1 MDAVIPRPAHRT
13 AAATA
18 TDGALSVAGPWRIR
32 VADDRLTAVA
42 GTVRA
47 LLEPHL
53 GDRLTPQGP
62 DDDALPAGATLTLVL
77 VLDGEAPPTGRAPVG
92 VSPCGAARPV
102 DESYRLTVTEDGI
115 ICRAATAEGVFRAAT
130 TALQLLSTSAGR
142 IPCQEFTDAPHHA
155 WRGLLVD
162 PARGFLTPD
171 ELRRVIDLAA
181 LYKLNVLHLH
191 LTDNEGWRLQL
202 PSAPEL
208 TAAGDEGAA
217 RDFYTTED
225 YQALQRYAAERFVTV
240 VPEIDLPGHCSAL
253 RAAFP
258 ALPPAPA
265 PEGVTGRFPFVPP
278 LDLADPDT
286 HATVAAIL
294 ADVCRLTTGPF
305 VHVGGDESFGM
316 TGSSFVL
323 AVRELRAIVR
333 GSGKRPLAWQ
343 ESSRAG
349 VEQDDIVQFWVDVPM
364 MDLPDTQEEL
374 ARRPELLA
382 AGHTLELVAALKK
395 FFAPADHDVARAVE
409 GGGRILLS
417 PQSHLYLD
425 RPYAQEVARPDQAGA
440 AARLGFTA
448 YRPRG
453 VRHTAEW
460 DPASHGIPE
469 ARIAGVEAT
478 LFGESI
484 GGFDDLATLLLPR
497 LASVAETA
505 WAGRAPQW
513 EDHRVR
519 LARHGRLWEQREL
532 AYLASTEIP
541 WTT

>member
-1 MDAVIPRPAHRT
+1 M
-13 AAATA
+13 
-18 TDGALSVAGPWRIR
+18 
-32 VADDRLTAVA
+32 
-42 GTVRA
+42 
-47 LLEPHL
+47 
-53 GDRLTPQGP
+53 
-62 DDDALPAGATLTLVL
+62 
-77 VLDGEAPPTGRAPVG
+77 
-92 VSPCGAARPV
+92 
-102 DESYRLTVTEDGI
+102 
-115 ICRAATAEGVFRAAT
+115 
-130 TALQLLSTSAGR
+130 
-142 IPCQEFTDAPHHA
+142 
-155 WRGLLVD
+155 
-162 PARGFLTPD
+162 
-171 ELRRVIDLAA
+171 RRVIDLAA

-208 TAAGDEGAA
+208 TAAGDEGAT

-258 ALPPAPA
+258 ALPPAPT

-286 HATVAAIL
+286 RATVAAIL

-364 MDLPDTQEEL
+364 MNLPDTQEEL

-425 RPYAQEVARPDQAGA
+425 RPCAQEVARPDQAGA

-478 LFGESI
+478 LFDESI
-484 GGFDDLATLLLPR
+484 GGFDDLTTLLLPR
-497 LASVAETA
+497 LASVAGTA

-519 LARHGRLWEQREL
+519 LARHGRLWEQRGL